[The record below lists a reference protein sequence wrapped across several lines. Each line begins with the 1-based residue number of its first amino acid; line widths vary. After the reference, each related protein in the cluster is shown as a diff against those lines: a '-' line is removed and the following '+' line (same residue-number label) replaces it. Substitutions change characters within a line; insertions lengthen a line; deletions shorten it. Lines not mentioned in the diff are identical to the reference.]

1 MPEKYNIL
9 KTSTSNIFVVLFFL
23 VITFS
28 SSYGFAMEECSQ
40 IRKTPEAPQK
50 YLSIKNPLPPDSKTL
65 KTGESLFHNQA
76 KPIACK
82 TCHGI
87 TGNGKGDPG
96 FESTPSARNFTCSKI
111 MNKLPDGQLFWII
124 RNGSPNTSMFGY
136 SDLEDSQIWQ
146 LIHYIR
152 NFTKN

>member
-40 IRKTPEAPQK
+40 IRKTLEAPQK

-65 KTGESLFHNQA
+65 KTGESLFRNRA

-96 FESTPSARNFTCSKI
+96 FESTPSARNFTCAKI
-111 MNKLPDGQLFWII
+111 MNPQRITKYFYVWIF
-124 RNGSPNTSMFGY
+124 RFGG
-136 SDLEDSQIWQ
+136 
-146 LIHYIR
+146 
-152 NFTKN
+152 